1 MSVSVIIPTYNRAH
15 MVTHAIES
23 VLRQGVADCEI
34 IVVDDGSTD
43 DTAEVLRQ
51 YGDSITY
58 LRQKNS
64 GAGIARNRAMA
75 LAQGD
80 YLAFLD
86 SDDMWMDFKL
96 SLQIALMEKLPE
108 IGFLCSEFVI
118 LKDDGSEIHQGIR
131 TWYDRPVNWSKV
143 YGKTVP
149 FSSLGVN
156 APTPAQEFDIHIGRL
171 YRKLL
176 YDPFILPSSSLVRRS
191 ALKDDVR
198 FSETLTMYE
207 DWEFFARLS
216 RHCDGAFMELETTI
230 NRGHAEPGRL
240 TRCSQLNKATNRLK
254 LIDSV
259 WKSDLS
265 FMAHHGR
272 EVDILESRL
281 LLSKAKQAIIESR
294 RPVARRALK
303 QWLQNPARQGRGRA
317 AALRFLSRLPAAGF
331 VLRLIRG
338 SSGANI

>member
-34 IVVDDGSTD
+34 IIVDDGSTD
-43 DTAEVLRQ
+43 DTADVLRQ

-80 YLAFLD
+80 YVAFLD

-96 SLQIALMEKLPE
+96 SLQVAIMDKLPE
-108 IGFLCSEFVI
+108 VGFLCSEFVI
-118 LKDDGSEIHQGIR
+118 LKDDGSEISRGLR
-131 TWYDRPVNWSKV
+131 TWYDRKVNWSKV

-149 FSSLGVN
+149 FSSLGVT
-156 APTPAQEFDIHIGRL
+156 TPAPSEDFDIHVGRL

-176 YDPFILPSSSLVRRS
+176 HDAYILPSSALVRRS
-191 ALKDDVR
+191 ALEDDVR

-216 RHCDGAFMELETTI
+216 RHCDGAFMDMETTI
-230 NRGHAEPGRL
+230 NRGHGEPGRL
-240 TRCSQLNKATNRLK
+240 TNCSQLDKVTNQLK
-254 LIDSV
+254 MIESV
-259 WKSDLS
+259 WKADVS
-265 FMAHHGR
+265 FMALHGR
-272 EVDILESRL
+272 EVDVLESRL
-281 LLSKAKQAIIESR
+281 LLRKAKQAIIESKR
-294 RPVARRALK
+294 AMARRALK
-303 QWLQNPARQGRGRA
+303 QWTRNPAREGKGRA
-317 AALRFLSRLPAAGF
+317 AALRVLSRLPAAGV
-331 VLRLIRG
+331 VLRLIRATR
-338 SSGANI
+338 GANI